1 MFKRRRQCRFIIGW
15 MDGSDSACDP
25 TGIHTQEDLLLAIA
39 PDFGVLCNDR
49 VADVFEY
56 DAPEGFEWEVGA
68 SYAFRQGFTAH
79 DSLSIAQYQDSEG
92 KWISV

>member
-1 MFKRRRQCRFIIGW
+1 MLRKCRFIIGW

-25 TGIHTQEDLLLAIA
+25 TGIHSQNDLLLAVDPRPRA
-39 PDFGVLCNDR
+39 LRNLRTV
-49 VADVFEY
+49 DVWEY

-68 SYAFRQGFTAH
+68 SYAFRADFYAH